1 MLSEGMTYTWFP
13 TLSSASAI
21 WTLHE
26 ALVVVMMT
34 AATTAAK
41 GF

>member
-1 MLSEGMTYTWFP
+1 MSFTWFP

-34 AATTAAK
+34 AVTIVAK